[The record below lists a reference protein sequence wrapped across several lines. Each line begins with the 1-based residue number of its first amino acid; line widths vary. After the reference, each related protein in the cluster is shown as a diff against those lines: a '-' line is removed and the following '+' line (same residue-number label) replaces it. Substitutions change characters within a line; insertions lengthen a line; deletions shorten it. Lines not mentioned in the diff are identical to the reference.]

1 MQIKTLSE
9 QDKKDINR
17 LLNLEL
23 DEVYAELAQDIGDLS
38 PGDDLKK
45 FVDNW
50 LYERRTKLYDLIC
63 TKHEYCTFISKNKH
77 VSLVNIAGAVA
88 DIIVPLCYGGIPIN
102 ALSVLLIRSYL
113 DNLCNCNQ

>member
-45 FVDNW
+45 FVDDW
-50 LYERRTKLYDLIC
+50 LNER
-63 TKHEYCTFISKNKH
+63 
-77 VSLVNIAGAVA
+77 
-88 DIIVPLCYGGIPIN
+88 
-102 ALSVLLIRSYL
+102 
-113 DNLCNCNQ
+113 